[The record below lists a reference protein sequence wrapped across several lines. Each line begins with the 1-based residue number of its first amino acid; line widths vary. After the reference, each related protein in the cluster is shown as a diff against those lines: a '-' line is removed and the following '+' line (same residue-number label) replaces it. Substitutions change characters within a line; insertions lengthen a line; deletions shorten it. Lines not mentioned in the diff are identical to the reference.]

1 MRPEKAS
8 IVSDLSEKLNRS
20 PFLLVTD
27 YQRMKVDQ
35 FGELRNR
42 LAPAGAEVRVV
53 KNSFL
58 KRAMAD
64 SGMPDVGDK
73 LTGQTAIVMGENDVA
88 PVAKILKLFAAEF
101 KIAALKIGVVDKA
114 ILSTA
119 DVEELAELPAREVL
133 LARLLGLL
141 LAPATQLVR
150 VLNEPASAFARLLK
164 AKGEKDGTAAESKK
178 EEASVA
184 PAAEAPAAETP
195 AVEASAEAPS
205 VEAPAEPPSAAD
217 VKHEDAPGAA
227 AEAAPATEASEEA
240 APAPAAEAA
249 PAAQAPGTDPATG
262 ETTNEP
268 GS

>member
-73 LTGQTAIVMGENDVA
+73 LTGQTAIVMGEKDVA
-88 PVAKILKLFAAEF
+88 PVAKILKAFAAEF

-114 ILSTA
+114 VMSTS
-119 DVEELAELPAREVL
+119 DVEALAELPSREIL
-133 LARLLGLL
+133 LSQLLGLL
-141 LAPATQLVR
+141 QMPATQLVR
-150 VLNEPASAFARLLK
+150 ILNEPASAFARLLK
-164 AKGEKDGTAAESKK
+164 AKGEKGEAEAPAAEAKK
-178 EEASVA
+178 EEAPAAQTSDAA
-184 PAAEAPAAETP
+184 PAAEAPAA
-195 AVEASAEAPS
+195 
-205 VEAPAEPPSAAD
+205 
-217 VKHEDAPGAA
+217 
-227 AEAAPATEASEEA
+227 AEAAPT
-240 APAPAAEAA
+240 AEAA
-249 PAAQAPGTDPATG
+249 PAAESTTG
-262 ETTNEP
+262 EKPAGETA
-268 GS
+268 G

>member
-73 LTGQTAIVMGENDVA
+73 LTGQTAIVLGENDVA
-88 PVAKILKLFAAEF
+88 PIAKILKMFAAEF
-101 KIAALKIGVVDKA
+101 KIATLKIGVVDKA
-114 ILSTA
+114 VLSTS
-119 DVEELAELPAREVL
+119 DVEALAELPAREVL
-133 LARLLGLL
+133 LSQLLGLL
-141 LAPATQLVR
+141 LMPATRLVR

-164 AKGEKDGTAAESKK
+164 AKADSPPAEEAKK
-178 EEASVA
+178 EEVPAEV
-184 PAAEAPAAETP
+184 PAAEAKQEQ
-195 AVEASAEAPS
+195 
-205 VEAPAEPPSAAD
+205 PAEPPAAAQQEETSA
-217 VKHEDAPGAA
+217 PT
-227 AEAAPATEASEEA
+227 AEAAPAS
-240 APAPAAEAA
+240 PAAEPA
-249 PAAQAPGTDPATG
+249 PSTESTTG
-262 ETTNEP
+262 ESPAGETA
-268 GS
+268 G

>member
-1 MRPEKAS
+1 MRPEKAN

-27 YQRMKVDQ
+27 YQRMKVAQ

-64 SGMPDVGDK
+64 SGMPDVADK

-101 KIAALKIGVVDKA
+101 KIATLKIGVVDKA
-114 ILSTA
+114 VLSTS
-119 DVEELAELPAREVL
+119 DVEALAELPSREIL
-133 LARLLGLL
+133 LSQLLGLL
-141 LAPATQLVR
+141 LAPATRLVR

-164 AKGEKDGTAAESKK
+164 AKGEQGEASPLPTASFAPEAKK
-178 EEASVA
+178 EETPEAKQ
-184 PAAEAPAAETP
+184 EAPAAETKEEGP
-195 AVEASAEAPS
+195 AAEQ
-205 VEAPAEPPSAAD
+205 APA
-217 VKHEDAPGAA
+217 AA
-227 AEAAPATEASEEA
+227 AETPT
-240 APAPAAEAA
+240 AES
-249 PAAQAPGTDPATG
+249 TTG
-262 ETTNEP
+262 ETARETP
-268 GS
+268 G

>member
-8 IVSDLSEKLNRS
+8 IVSDLAEKLNRS

-27 YQRMKVDQ
+27 YQHMKVDQ

-101 KIAALKIGVVDKA
+101 KIATLKIGVVDKA
-114 ILSTA
+114 VLSTS
-119 DVEELAELPAREVL
+119 DVEALAELPAREIL
-133 LARLLGLL
+133 LAQLLGLL
-141 LAPATQLVR
+141 LAPATRLVR

-164 AKGEKDGTAAESKK
+164 AKAEKGEAEAPKTEPAAAPVAEAPAPVAEAKAEEAPAAEAKA
-178 EEASVA
+178 EIPAAAPTAEAS
-184 PAAEAPAAETP
+184 AAEAPAAQTPAAESTTGETP
-195 AVEASAEAPS
+195 AENP
-205 VEAPAEPPSAAD
+205 
-217 VKHEDAPGAA
+217 
-227 AEAAPATEASEEA
+227 
-240 APAPAAEAA
+240 
-249 PAAQAPGTDPATG
+249 
-262 ETTNEP
+262 
-268 GS
+268 

>member
-101 KIAALKIGVVDKA
+101 KIAKLKIGVVDKA
-114 ILSTA
+114 VMSTA
-119 DVEELAELPAREVL
+119 DVEALAELPSREIL
-133 LARLLGLL
+133 LSQLLGLL
-141 LAPATQLVR
+141 LAPATRLVR
-150 VLNEPASAFARLLK
+150 VLNEPASAFARLLAAK
-164 AKGEKDGTAAESKK
+164 AEKGEPAPAAAPAVEAKQS
-178 EEASVA
+178 EPAEASVA
-184 PAAEAPAAETP
+184 EAKQEEAPAAAAEATPAEQAPPTESTQGETSAETP
-195 AVEASAEAPS
+195 A
-205 VEAPAEPPSAAD
+205 
-217 VKHEDAPGAA
+217 
-227 AEAAPATEASEEA
+227 
-240 APAPAAEAA
+240 
-249 PAAQAPGTDPATG
+249 
-262 ETTNEP
+262 
-268 GS
+268 